1 MITNKDESLNDSKFN
16 EENSK
21 LQNNQFYQLYENYV
35 VNKHLVFYINDQIYE
50 PKYYTDMIYRIST
63 ASPQDIVY
71 INLNTPGGDLFTGI
85 EIINAMHNSQA
96 KIVTSI
102 SAEASSVGA
111 ILFLAGDEYR
121 VNPNTLLMF
130 HNYSGG
136 GNNGKGHEQLSQINA
151 LRGLY
156 AQLMKNICY
165 PFLSIDEID
174 SVMNDKDIW
183 LNSEQITSRLEKMVK
198 IMSSKN
204 YNKKSSK
211 K

>member
-63 ASPQDIVY
+63 ASIQDIVY